1 MPPTSGNHVVD
12 DKKISESELV
22 GWRSQCGYV
31 PQHIFISDDTV
42 AANIA
47 FGVQPEARNLV
58 AIHRAARI
66 ASLDKFIEAEL
77 PHGYD
82 TIVGERGVRLSGGQR
97 QRLGIARA
105 LYRDPEVL
113 VFDEA
118 TSALDNV
125 TEKAVM
131 GSIEELSG
139 KKTIVM
145 VAHRLSSV
153 RNCDQIFV
161 FEHGRVVS
169 VGTWDELVDHCEV
182 FTKLLRVADT
192 DGAD

>member
-1 MPPTSGNHVVD
+1 MPPSDGHHVVD
-12 DKKISESELV
+12 GKRISGPELV

-47 FGVQPEARNLV
+47 FGVQAEVRNLV
-58 AIHRAARI
+58 AVQRAART
-66 ASLDKFIEAEL
+66 AALDKFIETEL

-82 TIVGERGVRLSGGQR
+82 TMVGERGVRLSGGQR

-125 TEKAVM
+125 TEKAIM
-131 GSIEELSG
+131 ESIEELSG

-153 RNCDQIFV
+153 RKCDQICV
-161 FEHGRVVS
+161 LEHGRAVN
-169 VGTWDELVDHCEV
+169 VGTWDELIDHCEA
-182 FTKLLRVADT
+182 FTKLLRAADAT
-192 DGAD
+192 GAD